1 MGTLVKVQLLLMWG
15 FPSLFWGSSFYS
27 QMHIPS
33 KPLGLDNSSF
43 STWQRRWIY
52 SEEIFPIGKWQ
63 PFRKFFLSSF
73 LFQCFFLFSF
83 IDTDEDTVKRCF
95 ATFEEKFFQTCEKE
109 LAKINIFY
117 SGKVLICVYL
127 WKIRQH
133 KRSLKLPD
141 FQNSHSVHEGLPSGN
156 YRACLYGRL
165 LRFNHRCGT
174 KTMVFEWRKNEGQ
187 AISLLCN
194 SILLNFEDALK
205 FKWQLTYRAQFL
217 SLPMV
222 AVYCACFRHKCKAP

>member
-1 MGTLVKVQLLLMWG
+1 MFPQRPLDLIVLLSPHDKEGGFTLKKYFQLAN
-15 FPSLFWGSSFYS
+15 GSHLENCSY
-27 QMHIPS
+27 I
-33 KPLGLDNSSF
+33 L
-43 STWQRRWIY
+43 
-52 SEEIFPIGKWQ
+52 
-63 PFRKFFLSSF
+63 
-73 LFQCFFLFSF
+73 LFQRFFLFSF

-127 WKIRQH
+127 WKIQQH

-156 YRACLYGRL
+156 YRARSYGRL
-165 LRFNHRCGT
+165 LWFNHRCGT
-174 KTMVFEWRKNEGQ
+174 KTIVFEWRKNEGQ

-222 AVYCACFRHKCKAP
+222 AVYCACFRLKCIAP